1 MGSEFDVVPL
11 RSGKTAQL
19 MSRFGRLPKW
29 MQDLVRGD
37 MASAFENRILVM
49 ERITKHG
56 LLYCC

>member
-11 RSGKTAQL
+11 RSGKAAQL

-37 MASAFENRILVM
+37 MASAFEGRILVM
-49 ERITKHG
+49 EGIVRHG
-56 LLYCC
+56 I

>member
-29 MQDLVRGD
+29 MQDLIRGD
-37 MASAFENRILVM
+37 MVSAFENRILVM
-49 ERITKHG
+49 EGVVRYD
-56 LLYCC
+56 L